1 MLSNTPGIHHVT
13 TIAATAQ
20 ENVDFYAYTLG
31 MRLVCRTVNFED
43 ILTPHLYYGDESG
56 TPGTVLTS
64 FPYGE
69 TDPGRV
75 GTPQPTATAFVVPPG
90 SLSYWRD
97 RLEAQSVEVSEPKT
111 RFDERVLECTD
122 PDGTPVELVTGSS
135 SVDPWD
141 GGPVP
146 ANVGIRGLH
155 GVTLTSVNPFA
166 TASVLETLG
175 FDRVGQ
181 EDDRI
186 RYRADGDRATIVDL
200 HDRDVPFGREGPGT
214 IHHVAVRVDGV
225 DALYAWH
232 DLFRER
238 GYETSRVKDRHV
250 FHSLY
255 VREPGGILFELAT
268 ESPGLPTEAAD
279 GHELYLPDHF
289 EDDRSLIE
297 SQFPPLEVP
306 GSSR

>member
-1 MLSNTPGIHHVT
+1 MLSDTPGIHHVT
-13 TIAATAQ
+13 TIAGTAQ
-20 ENVDFYAYTLG
+20 VNVDFYANTLG
-31 MRLVCRTVNFED
+31 LRLVCRTVNFED

-69 TDPGRV
+69 TEPGRV
-75 GTPQPTATAFVVPPG
+75 GTPQPTAVAFVVPPG
-90 SLSYWRD
+90 SLPYWQD
-97 RLEAQSVEVSEPKT
+97 RLEAHSLAVSGPTT

-122 PDGTPVELVTGSS
+122 PDGTPVELVSGSS

-141 GGPVP
+141 SGPVP
-146 ANVGIRGLH
+146 ADVGIRGLH

-166 TASVLETLG
+166 TASILETLG
-175 FDRVGQ
+175 FERTGQ

-186 RYRADGDRATIVDL
+186 RYRAGSDRGAIVDL
-200 HDRDVPFGREGPGT
+200 YDRELSFGREGPGT
-214 IHHVAVRVDGV
+214 IHHVAVRVDSV
-225 DALYAWH
+225 DALYEWH
-232 DLFRER
+232 DLFRDR

-268 ESPGLPTEAAD
+268 ESPGVPTEAAD
-279 GHELYLPDHF
+279 GQDIYLPDHF
-289 EDDRSLIE
+289 EADRSLIE
-297 SQFPPLEVP
+297 SQYPPLEVP